1 MKKFLIYI
9 YAVYNRRK
17 SIISVKKELK
27 FHSEISNPVKYLLNN
42 KQSEFEYSYSKTSNT
57 PVIYSLIY
65 AITLNHLS
73 GEEFGSKKE
82 LLNYINSFQSEE
94 YGLFKDEKLV
104 NDLSDR
110 IDWWGWRHLSA
121 HVITAITALRGK
133 TKYHFKFVDFL
144 YGKGNT
150 RKWLESLNWTN
161 DAANTSNAVMNYGV
175 CLQYNREFWY
185 INEAKDSLLEMF
197 DFLDEIQDEKTGL
210 WGGPFDNCQNEL
222 SLMEQTAYHL
232 WALYFYVGRRISYIE
247 KAIDSCLALQN
258 ELGGFGPG
266 CEASRISNPFTS
278 ACEDIDCID
287 PLSRFYFMT
296 DYRKKDIE
304 DALRKAIPWILTN
317 QNDDGGFLFRRD
329 EIFVYGHELMTSQK
343 NESNMFATWFR
354 TLSLAYISKVLS
366 NENVFKKIKFNLNV
380 NCPGYQFWKP
390 CNGN

>member
-1 MKKFLIYI
+1 MFKSKKGIKRMKKFLIYI

-144 YGKGNT
+144 CSFFAWEN
-150 RKWLESLNWTN
+150 
-161 DAANTSNAVMNYGV
+161 
-175 CLQYNREFWY
+175 
-185 INEAKDSLLEMF
+185 
-197 DFLDEIQDEKTGL
+197 
-210 WGGPFDNCQNEL
+210 
-222 SLMEQTAYHL
+222 
-232 WALYFYVGRRISYIE
+232 IE
-247 KAIDSCLALQN
+247 
-258 ELGGFGPG
+258 
-266 CEASRISNPFTS
+266 
-278 ACEDIDCID
+278 
-287 PLSRFYFMT
+287 RF
-296 DYRKKDIE
+296 
-304 DALRKAIPWILTN
+304 
-317 QNDDGGFLFRRD
+317 
-329 EIFVYGHELMTSQK
+329 
-343 NESNMFATWFR
+343 
-354 TLSLAYISKVLS
+354 
-366 NENVFKKIKFNLNV
+366 
-380 NCPGYQFWKP
+380 
-390 CNGN
+390 